1 MSLLKETVVELST
14 RLGAHCDVVCVYP
27 FVCMCVCL
35 CMCVC
40 VCVCVCV
47 FVGRLGASDRDAGRG
62 CCQATPL
69 QATP

>member
-1 MSLLKETVVELST
+1 MSLLKETVVDLST
-14 RLGAHCDVVCVYP
+14 RLVAHCDVVCVCA

-40 VCVCVCV
+40 VCV
-47 FVGRLGASDRDAGRG
+47 FVARLGASDRDAGRG
-62 CCQATPL
+62 CCQATPP